1 MFPGLSRLRAERTR
15 LLGLERSAPEE
26 DLAEQTLR
34 CLRAEPTLP
43 MTAAGLTPDPW
54 QAELI
59 ACPERQIAA
68 LCTRRSGKTRTV
80 AARITGQSL
89 LRPWKTLIFA
99 PTEDQSKELLGYV
112 REMNEALGCPVPLVS
127 QTESRIRWA
136 NGSEV
141 RAKADVAKSSRGFTP
156 NAVVIDEAAQVSD
169 ELYLSV
175 LPMLVLGRCEI
186 LALTTPYGKQGWF
199 FDAWETPEKRA
210 GWKTFTVTAYQCPR
224 VNREVLEEHK
234 ATMPPRWFA
243 QEYLCEFNDAIDAV
257 FGKQVIE
264 SAVRFDDAFMPLA
277 L

>member
-1 MFPGLSRLRAERTR
+1 
-15 LLGLERSAPEE
+15 
-26 DLAEQTLR
+26 
-34 CLRAEPTLP
+34 
-43 MTAAGLTPDPW
+43 MTAAGLSPDPW

-59 ACPERQIAA
+59 GCTARQIAA

-80 AARITGQSL
+80 AARITRQSL

-112 REMNEALGCPVPLVS
+112 AEMNDALDCPVPLTS
-127 QTESRIRWA
+127 RTETRLKWA

-141 RAKADVAKSSRGFTP
+141 RAKSDVAKSSRGFTP

-175 LPMLVLGRCEI
+175 QPMLVLGKCEL
-186 LALTTPYGKQGWF
+186 LALTTPFGKAGWF
-199 FDAWETPEKRA
+199 FDLWEEPAKRA
-210 GWKTFTVTAYQCPR
+210 LWRCFTVTAYQCPR
-224 VNREVLEEHK
+224 VDRAILEEHK

-264 SAVRFDDAFMPLA
+264 SAVKFEDAFKPLA
-277 L
+277 I